1 MLAKL
6 ARRLHSLSM
15 VHSQREARMQAPW
28 LGCPGYSE
36 LGDMEQKSG
45 RPEQVLSKL
54 GVMSLRKCQARCS
67 G

>member
-6 ARRLHSLSM
+6 ARRLHSSSV
-15 VHSQREARMQAPW
+15 VHSQREARMQVSW
-28 LGCPGYSE
+28 LGRPGCSG

-45 RPEQVLSKL
+45 RPEQVLNKL